1 MGKIYISQEEWGSEE
16 EFIIFNDFQKVS
28 KWYIGPSEYED
39 YDDRTREFLS
49 DFICTQDSFPVFLTF
64 EPYSDQSVKLEKL
77 LNDNAISYTSR
88 VEGIG
93 SRMFPVFTVKLKD
106 VQDLQLVL
114 EETFWMAA
122 ANQFF
127 AFSFTDNCTYKL
139 VMKKTLGR
147 KEKPYM
153 LPYFQMEKDSKVI
166 TTWHDGQGI
175 NLYTSD
181 ERYKTLES
189 LINQLP
195 KGTIVEND

>member
-1 MGKIYISQEEWGSEE
+1 MSSLILQSA
-16 EFIIFNDFQKVS
+16 IFNDSQKVS
-28 KWYIGPSEYED
+28 KWYIGPSDYED
-39 YDDRTREFLS
+39 YSDRTREFLS
-49 DFICTQDSFPVFLTF
+49 EFIRMQDSFPVFLTF
-64 EPYSDQSVKLEKL
+64 EPYSDQAVKLEKL

-93 SRMFPVFTVKLKD
+93 SRMFPVFTITLKD

-139 VMKKTLGR
+139 AMKKTIMR

-153 LPYFQMEKDSKVI
+153 LPYFQMEENSTVI
-166 TTWHDGQGI
+166 TTWHDGQGF
-175 NLYTSD
+175 NLYTSN
-181 ERYKTLES
+181 ERYKTLER
-189 LINQLP
+189 LISHLP
-195 KGTIVEND
+195 TSTIVENE